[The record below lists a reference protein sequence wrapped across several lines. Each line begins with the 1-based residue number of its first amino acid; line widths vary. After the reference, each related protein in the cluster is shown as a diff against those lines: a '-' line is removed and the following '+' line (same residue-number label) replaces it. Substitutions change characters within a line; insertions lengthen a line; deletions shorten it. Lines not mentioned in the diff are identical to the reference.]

1 MTSPQTSLH
10 KGGSDRTATL
20 QASVVVAPSGEHSR
34 SRGMRLSWCSS
45 RPGPPSVNSSA
56 GSGLSCGWTK
66 RVTTANRRISCQPSK
81 SSIVTASK
89 PSILKQFVDLG
100 WTFSQWLL
108 PGQQCLASPKNT
120 QAGTATRTAIEVV
133 SQPSLAK
140 GTKAVASSLLFALL
154 ELCLN
159 AL

>member
-66 RVTTANRRISCQPSK
+66 GQPSKAGEGSASQRICCQPSK
-81 SSIVTASK
+81 GYIVTASK
-89 PSILKQFVDLG
+89 PSILKPFVDLG

-140 GTKAVASSLLFALL
+140 GTKAVASSLL
-154 ELCLN
+154 
-159 AL
+159 